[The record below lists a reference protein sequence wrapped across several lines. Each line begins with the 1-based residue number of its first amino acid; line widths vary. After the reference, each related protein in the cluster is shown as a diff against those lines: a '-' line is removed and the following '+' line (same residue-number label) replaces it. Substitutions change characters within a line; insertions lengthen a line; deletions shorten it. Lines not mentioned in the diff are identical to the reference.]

1 MKAIMYCFFGS
12 CSPHSA
18 FCSSCSVSTLPAILM
33 IQKVQKAE
41 LRLIPES
48 YIHI

>member
-12 CSPHSA
+12 CSP
-18 FCSSCSVSTLPAILM
+18 CSVSTLPAILI